1 MYKTILHLAIKNALL
16 RKTRAALLIFMI
28 GASMSFMLSL
38 EGLYDGMTKNMIDM
52 NLRSESG
59 EISIYAKEYRL
70 KQDIK
75 YSIKNAAKIKED
87 LAQIGSINSVV
98 SRFKVSGLIASAKKS
113 YPSDLIGVDFKAEEE
128 FGKIS
133 EFIKKGDLNLG
144 KNGCAVG
151 KELAKNLKLRLNSKI
166 IFTTQDANKNI
177 KSKLLRVKAVIQTTN
192 INIDNKAIFIDIDSV
207 RDFVGVDH
215 GSATQISIRSQD
227 KNLEQKLK
235 AQYPKLDVLT
245 FAQINPLLKQMQD
258 MTVVF
263 NTISF
268 SIVMGVVFI
277 GILGVMYVSILE
289 RIREFGIMSAVGYS
303 YSNIRLQVI
312 LESLFLAILGFLLGS
327 VLSLVSLYYLNSYG
341 LDLKEF
347 ADGMQSFGM
356 SSVIYADIKIEYFV
370 RTFYAIVFASIISVF
385 LPLKKIKK
393 LNPVDVIK
401 AES

>member
-1 MYKTILHLAIKNALL
+1 
-16 RKTRAALLIFMI
+16 MI

-52 NLRSESG
+52 NLRSDSG

-75 YSIKNAAKIKED
+75 HSIKNADKIQEN
-87 LAQIGSINSVV
+87 LEQIGSINSVV

-128 FGKIS
+128 FG
-133 EFIKKGDLNLG
+133 EFREFV
-144 KNGCAVG
+144 KNGCVVG

-215 GSATQISIRSQD
+215 SSATQIAIRTQD
-227 KNLEQKLK
+227 KHLEQKLK
-235 AQYPKLDVLT
+235 ALYPKLDVLT

-312 LESLFLAILGFLLGS
+312 LESLFLALLGFLLGS
-327 VLSLVSLYYLNSYG
+327 VLSLFSLYYLSNFG

-347 ADGMQSFGM
+347 ADGLQSFGM
-356 SSVIYADIKIEYFV
+356 SSVIYADIKLEYFV

-385 LPLKKIKK
+385 LPLKRIKK